1 MQRTLRPSSWVP
13 FIRRRANEA
22 ALSAAALRNGKGG
35 DNLLAEDRLAC
46 AGREG
51 RSRGREGSREEQ
63 VPARRGIIPRAHA
76 TEYRVGPSY
85 FAALSFLRSSL
96 RASFC
101 SATASNGATN
111 ASIAASGST
120 PVRSSS
126 SNAANALRCLDGASR
141 K

>member
-13 FIRRRANEA
+13 FTRRRANDAE
-22 ALSAAALRNGKGG
+22 LSAAALRNGPGG
-35 DNLLAEDRLAC
+35 DNLLAEDRLGC
-46 AGREG
+46 AGRED
-51 RSRGREGSREEQ
+51 RSRGGGTREEQ